1 MPPKFVKTIREEIL
15 YEYAKLI
22 SRSVFS
28 GELNRGFITDRFKAL
43 RDETISMSGTI
54 REWQKEKEF
63 PKKCV
68 FCSALDDLQD
78 DHLIPRSR
86 GGRDESDNLVLSC
99 RACNASRGNK
109 GIFEWLGLKKKDNL
123 HRLVAGKY
131 LKLLYDLH
139 EIKETLEIDRTSIE
153 TLCGI
158 CNISMSALNGIL
170 SGN

>member
-99 RACNASRGNK
+99 RA
-109 GIFEWLGLKKKDNL
+109 
-123 HRLVAGKY
+123 
-131 LKLLYDLH
+131 
-139 EIKETLEIDRTSIE
+139 
-153 TLCGI
+153 
-158 CNISMSALNGIL
+158 
-170 SGN
+170 